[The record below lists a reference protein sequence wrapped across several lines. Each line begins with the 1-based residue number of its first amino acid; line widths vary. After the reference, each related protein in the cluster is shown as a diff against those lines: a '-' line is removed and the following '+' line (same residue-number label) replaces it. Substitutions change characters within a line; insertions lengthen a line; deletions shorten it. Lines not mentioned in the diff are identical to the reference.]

1 MQQTLLLDAGYV
13 PQRIVSWQKAVT
25 MLFGGKVEVVDVYD
39 GVIRSPSIAIR
50 MPAVVRLV
58 RVVRFRRPPVR
69 FSRRNVL
76 LRDELTCQYCGAM
89 PHPRVLTLDHVVPRS
104 RGGRTVWTNVVAA
117 CRTCNTKKGART
129 PAEASMTLRT
139 APIRPKYLPL
149 QAFTAPSEVPDHWQ
163 SWLSAA

>member
-76 LRDELTCQYCGAM
+76 LRDEMTCQYCGAM
-89 PHPRVLTLDHVVPRS
+89 PHPRTLTLDHVVPRS

-117 CRTCNTKKGART
+117 CRVCNTKKGART
-129 PAEASMTLRT
+129 PAEAGMTLRVLP
-139 APIRPKYLPL
+139 ARPKYLPL
-149 QAFTAPSEVPDHWQ
+149 QPFAAPSEVPDHWQ
-163 SWLSAA
+163 TWLPAA